1 MKMRSKGGLG
11 LVWRAPEAR
20 GGSGCIVAIGMI
32 EEDNFERTSLLHSHA
47 TCVTA
52 RFSFPHPASDAAHAH
67 APMRG
72 WLCPRLRR
80 RLSVGN

>member
-1 MKMRSKGGLG
+1 MYIYLSFIKIRSKGGLWSFPRRAR

-47 TCVTA
+47 TEVTA
-52 RFSFPHPASDAAHAH
+52 RFSFPHAASDAAHTH
-67 APMRG
+67 APMR
-72 WLCPRLRR
+72 
-80 RLSVGN
+80 